1 MDQMNV
7 ELDAC
12 EEFCDTQH
20 QEKFCLLHL
29 IRLFGAF

>member
-12 EEFCDTQH
+12 EDFCVSRH
-20 QEKFCLLHL
+20 LVKFILLHL
-29 IRLFGAF
+29 IRLFIAF

>member
-12 EEFCDTQH
+12 EDFCDTRH
-20 QEKFCLLHL
+20 QEKFRFLHL